1 MASADRTAW
10 QIASASEAGRVRPH
24 NEDHCGTF
32 ANDAGALL
40 LVVADGM
47 GGHRGG
53 ATASHTAVEALARSF
68 RATEA
73 VSGVWLASAIRD
85 ANRAVHDRA
94 SGEPSLRGMGTT
106 LVAVSVAAEGGAWVA
121 HVGDSRAYRLRE
133 GTFELLTEDHS
144 VVAELVRRGAI
155 TAEEAASHPRRNEI
169 LRSVGISQEVDVEWR
184 ELDLE
189 PGDRVLLCSDGLCGV
204 VPDSEIE
211 RLIADGAPAEGVA
224 RAVAAANDRGGP
236 DNITAVLAEVPAPAE
251 AAEPRGGAV
260 ALLALLALAG
270 ALLQFASQLTG

>member
-1 MASADRTAW
+1 M
-10 QIASASEAGRVRPH
+10 
-24 NEDHCGTF
+24 
-32 ANDAGALL
+32 
-40 LVVADGM
+40 
-47 GGHRGG
+47 
-53 ATASHTAVEALARSF
+53 
-68 RATEA
+68 
-73 VSGVWLASAIRD
+73 
-85 ANRAVHDRA
+85 
-94 SGEPSLRGMGTT
+94 
-106 LVAVSVAAEGGAWVA
+106 
-121 HVGDSRAYRLRE
+121 
-133 GTFELLTEDHS
+133 
-144 VVAELVRRGAI
+144 
-155 TAEEAASHPRRNEI
+155 
-169 LRSVGISQEVDVEWR
+169 EWR